1 MYWSESSSVFPLGQS
16 GSSISIRHSLFESD
30 SWSGEVPKHFY
41 FDDFIRMRHFWSK
54 IDDLENFKKTEDRL
68 EGQTYFL
75 SSQNAE
81 KCRKM
86 TERVKIIVQRKL
98 NCDFI
103 KNSIH
108 RNSPSG
114 TIGHFWPSVK
124 IFRPVLPRYLDIRV
138 RVLEFSWGT
147 MTIFLNLYPDSGKG
161 PYVRFIVNRS
171 NSADYFI
178 DQSEMFIQNRP
189 IWTLLYDARLKD
201 GPMPKSSNRFNNRTI
216 WRNNF

>member
-1 MYWSESSSVFPLGQS
+1 MTVASLKLRLRERLWFSDFSNINFSSRR
-16 GSSISIRHSLFESD
+16 IRRIDVLE
-30 SWSGEVPKHFY
+30 WVIICLPPRPIRIEHFY
-41 FDDFIRMRHFWSK
+41 SSFFIWIRLVKRGGSKTFLFWWFYTNETFWSK

-108 RNSPSG
+108 KNSSSG

-124 IFRPVLPRYLDIRV
+124 IFRPVLPRY
-138 RVLEFSWGT
+138 ST
-147 MTIFLNLYPDSGKG
+147 MTIFLNL
-161 PYVRFIVNRS
+161 
-171 NSADYFI
+171 
-178 DQSEMFIQNRP
+178 
-189 IWTLLYDARLKD
+189 
-201 GPMPKSSNRFNNRTI
+201 
-216 WRNNF
+216 

>member
-108 RNSPSG
+108 KNSSSG

-124 IFRPVLPRYLDIRV
+124 IFRPVLPRYSSPS
-138 RVLEFSWGT
+138 FG
-147 MTIFLNLYPDSGKG
+147 IFLGNHDHLFKSMGVISG
-161 PYVRFIVNRS
+161 
-171 NSADYFI
+171 
-178 DQSEMFIQNRP
+178 
-189 IWTLLYDARLKD
+189 
-201 GPMPKSSNRFNNRTI
+201 
-216 WRNNF
+216 